1 VTDATLP
8 PSPLT
13 WAYADTWAEEPPELA
28 EARRRARELGAPAP
42 SRAVGAF
49 LRMIVAATRA
59 RAVVEIGS
67 GTGITG
73 GWILDGLPDD
83 GTLTTVD
90 SDSELQTAARDTFA
104 RMGISHTR
112 VRTIAGAPRE
122 VLPRLS
128 DAAYDIVVVGPG
140 VETEGE
146 EGHALLA
153 EAVRLLSPGGTVVVA
168 PIFADEGIAAARHD
182 LVQHLRD
189 DPDWVASVVTVG
201 EGVAV
206 AAHHHHDLHRDE

>member
-1 VTDATLP
+1 VTDASLP

-28 EARRRARELGAPAP
+28 EARRRARELDAPAP

-49 LRMIVAATRA
+49 LRTLVAATRA
-59 RAVVEIGS
+59 HAVVEIGS
-67 GTGITG
+67 GTGVTG
-73 GWILDGLPDD
+73 GWILDGLPDQ

-90 SDSELQTAARDTFA
+90 PDSELQTAARDTFA

-112 VRTIAGAPRE
+112 VRTIAGSPRE

-128 DAAYDIVVVGPG
+128 DEAYDIVVIGPG
-140 VETEGE
+140 IDTEAE

-153 EAVRLLSPGGTVVVA
+153 EARRLISPGGTVVITPVFGEDGGA
-168 PIFADEGIAAARHD
+168 SSRHD

-189 DPDWVASVVTVG
+189 DPEWVAMVATVG
-201 EGVAV
+201 EGVVV
-206 AAHHHHDLHRDE
+206 AAHRPPE